1 MGWNNGTEL
10 INVELLLVS
19 KSKTVHTTAEP
30 NEKEMHFGPITV
42 GEVCVAVMHS

>member
-10 INVELLLVS
+10 INVELLLFS
-19 KSKTVHTTAEP
+19 KSTTAEP
-30 NEKEMHFGPITV
+30 NEKEMHFGPIKV